1 MKRAILTLCCV
12 VLLTTPAVGYEVL
25 LDIDTDDDP
34 NTINDLTFDEIATVR
49 MILVPTEPDELI
61 NEIFVGLGGSCL
73 ECEMVHYYG
82 TAVDI
87 PLDADWTELDVLAG
101 SADYATCL
109 ECPDD
114 PGFHLYLYA
123 EPLIDYFVVSE
134 PMFIATFTAWVA
146 DPVPAGC
153 QQPASN
159 LAAMHAQGEDGM
171 WNYVQLGGQAID
183 QESGSW
189 ARVKAIYR

>member
-1 MKRAILTLCCV
+1 MRRTILALCCA
-12 VLLTTPAVGYEVL
+12 VLLATPAVGYEIL

-49 MILVPTEPDELI
+49 MILAPTEPDELV
-61 NEIFVGLGGSCL
+61 NEIWVGLGGSCL

-87 PLDADWTELDVLAG
+87 PPDTDWTELDVLAG
-101 SADYATCL
+101 TAAWATCIG
-109 ECPDD
+109 CPGD
-114 PGFHLYLYA
+114 PGFHLLLYA

-146 DPVPAGC
+146 DPVPEGC
-153 QQPASN
+153 PQPPSN
-159 LAAMHAQGEDGM
+159 LAAMHAQGEEGM
-171 WNYVQLGGQAID
+171 WNYVQIGGEAID
-183 QESGSW
+183 AESGSW
-189 ARVKAIYR
+189 TRVKAVYR

>member
-1 MKRAILTLCCV
+1 MRRTILALCCA
-12 VLLTTPAVGYEVL
+12 VLLATPAVGYEIL

-49 MILVPTEPDELI
+49 MILAPTEPDEMV
-61 NEIFVGLGGSCL
+61 NEIWVGLGGSCL

-87 PLDADWTELDVLAG
+87 PPDTDWTELDVLAG
-101 SADYATCL
+101 TAAWATCIG
-109 ECPDD
+109 CPGD
-114 PGFHLYLYA
+114 PGYHLLLYA

-134 PMFIATFTAWVA
+134 PIFIATFTAWVA
-146 DPVPAGC
+146 DPVPEGC
-153 QQPASN
+153 PQPPSN

-183 QESGSW
+183 AESGSW
-189 ARVKAIYR
+189 TRVKAIYR